1 MKSVFHQTDLAELIN
16 RIEKLSPET
25 KPLWGKMDASKM
37 LAHCNVTYEMIYEN
51 IHPKPNGFMRFIL
64 KLLIKPT
71 VVTDKPYKH
80 NSQTAPEFIIS
91 SDKDFN
97 TEKARLIEYMNR
109 TLAHGEAYFE
119 GKESRSFGKLN
130 ISEWNN
136 MLYKHLDHHL
146 SQFGV

>member
-1 MKSVFHQTDLAELIN
+1 MKSVFHQTDLAELIS
-16 RIEKLSPET
+16 RIEKLTPET
-25 KPLWGKMDASKM
+25 RPLWGKMDASKM

-51 IHPKPNGFMRFIL
+51 IHPKQNGFMKLIL
-64 KLLIKPT
+64 KLLVKPT
-71 VVTDKPYKH
+71 VVTEKPYKH
-80 NSQTAPEFIIS
+80 NSQTAPEFLIT

-109 TLAHGEAYFE
+109 TLALGEDYFE

-130 ISEWNN
+130 TSEWNN

>member
-109 TLAHGEAYFE
+109 TLALGENHFE
-119 GKESRSFGKLN
+119 GKESRSFGKLKT
-130 ISEWNN
+130 SEWNN

-146 SQFGV
+146 TQFGV